1 MGVVNPQV
9 RIILPTRCSPEG
21 GGEPVGSDLLDDPV
35 QSGGGNPLNR
45 GTIVLGA

>member
-1 MGVVNPQV
+1 MGVVNPQF

-21 GGEPVGSDLLDDPV
+21 GDEPIGSDPPDDPV
-35 QSGGGNPLNR
+35 QSGGGNPLKR